1 MYFYELDG
9 LSAASYLP
17 DLPFPQ
23 TASGTPSLFLT
34 ERDGGPAAFRATWSH
49 HLTELAGRGR
59 CSRPGSP
66 VDGG

>member
-34 ERDGGPAAFRATWSH
+34 ERDGGPAAI
-49 HLTELAGRGR
+49 LK
-59 CSRPGSP
+59 P
-66 VDGG
+66 

>member
-34 ERDGGPAAFRATWSH
+34 ERDGGPAAFRATW
-49 HLTELAGRGR
+49 R